1 MALRCASVGA
11 CDNAGVAA
19 ANMSVAIDAK
29 SAALRLN
36 VLII

>member
-11 CDNAGVAA
+11 CENAGVASPNRIVA
-19 ANMSVAIDAK
+19 ADANIV
-29 SAALRLN
+29 ALRLN

>member
-11 CDNAGVAA
+11 CEYAGAA
-19 ANMSVAIDAK
+19 RANTIVAIDANIV
-29 SAALRLN
+29 ALRLN